1 MTGTFTAVPLGD
13 GKEEL
18 KMREAARFLQCSGT
32 PIAKAMAAGLIPDL
46 KLSTVAQVAT
56 IPVLTAAATAEGQ
69 PIPVLRVGPAA
80 RDPEDGVRDYYG
92 YCVDFNG
99 HEMLAGCDRWWTPQ
113 GSGLILAAGAMIVA
127 CGTFCVGLA
136 AVAKNAKAVDEES
149 GRVWYDATLVGHLSG
164 PGREVRI
171 TDEGS
176 PLAELARKI
185 LGLRVLGGQ
194 GGVVTSL

>member
-1 MTGTFTAVPLGD
+1 MTATFTAVPLGD
-13 GKEEL
+13 GEEEL

-46 KLSTVAQVAT
+46 KLSTVARVAT
-56 IPVLTAAATAEGQ
+56 IPVLTSAKMPNGQ
-69 PIPVLRVGPAA
+69 PIPVLRVGPAT
-80 RDPEDGVRDYYG
+80 RDVEDGIRDYYG
-92 YCVDFNG
+92 YRVDFDA

-113 GSGLILAAGAMIVA
+113 GSGLILAARAMIVA

-136 AVAKNAKAVDEES
+136 AVGGNFKTVDEES
-149 GRVWYDATLVGHLSG
+149 GRVWYDATLVGYLSG
-164 PGREVRI
+164 PGREVRVV
-171 TDEGS
+171 DVES
-176 PLAELARKI
+176 PLAELARKV

>member
-1 MTGTFTAVPLGD
+1 MTAMFTAVPLGD
-13 GKEEL
+13 GDEEL

-32 PIAKAMAAGLIPDL
+32 PITKAMAAGLIPDL

-56 IPVLTAAATAEGQ
+56 IHVLTSAATPDGQ

-80 RDPEDGVRDYYG
+80 KDLEDGTRGYYG
-92 YCVDFNG
+92 YHVDFDER
-99 HEMLAGCDRWWTPQ
+99 EMLAGCDRWWTPQ

-136 AVAKNAKAVDEES
+136 AVAKEVREADEES
-149 GRVWYDATLVGHLSG
+149 GRLWYDGTLVGHLYG

-171 TDEGS
+171 TDEES
-176 PLAELARKI
+176 PLAELAQKI

-194 GGVVTSL
+194 GGAVTSL